1 MIPKSSYQWW
11 QNNGYTW
18 IEEIEYRKSNQLYYH
33 IQELLLL
40 DYFKNSKFSRVLEFG
55 CGFGRHL
62 GYLREIPNLEV
73 FGYDQSESIVSSIST
88 WAEPEWVAK
97 YIKIGHPNGSLP
109 YPDKYFDA
117 VFTTSV
123 MIHIPPE
130 DVVGIIKELTRVSK
144 YQIIHQEPA
153 PDYEVYHEAH
163 DGCWNHNLVDIYQ
176 SIGYSCEILEP
187 AFQIQRF
194 YRVLIDHNPGDNVYT
209 PSSLLLKKLSD
220 FENSIQPSLNAITA
234 ERDSLCKQHENWIVE
249 KNDLVQNFD
258 NLILERDHL
267 VHQSD
272 RLIVER
278 NDLFRQCQH
287 LRQERNDLLDQC
299 KSVTVERDDLF
310 SQCEHLTQERNDL
323 LQHCKNLTIEQ
334 NNISQLLNSSSTE
347 LNEIVN
353 SRTWKTILL
362 IKSNK
367 YIKATG
373 YLTFNF
379 IQASKQLIKPQVITV
394 EQPQANLSNAAFD
407 DIEMLHWLESFK
419 QQGKSIL
426 AVYVPHWLGIN
437 SATKNMFSDCYPIAE
452 YLNEDQS
459 RYYAELLIEAGV
471 KHFISAGSAPGH
483 LEVIKALKKYAPSIR
498 CDVTWHGSYIQNY
511 EDYNWNMLT
520 QAIQL
525 AKQDMIDKF
534 GFAKKGMEKSFQTM
548 NLRAEFLP
556 NFVNSI
562 PASAN
567 VVNSMKPELGI
578 WISWTGYRKL
588 PYAMIAAVHL
598 ITDANLNMAGVGERA
613 KQWADMLG
621 VQVNFFS
628 PNPIPREELHERIKN
643 THLSL
648 YLTSSECAPML
659 PIESLSLGVP
669 CLIGPVSHWF
679 EDDEYLHSRL
689 VVPYPERPEVI
700 AEYIK
705 QAIEEREQ
713 IIHRYKIYAE
723 RYNLWAK
730 QQVQKFL
737 YD

>member
-1 MIPKSSYQWW
+1 MTQKSSYQWW
-11 QNNGYTW
+11 QNNGSTW

-40 DYFKNSKFSRVLEFG
+40 DYFHNSKFNRVLEFG

-62 GYLREIPNLEV
+62 RYLREIPNLEV

-130 DVVGIIKELTRVSK
+130 DVVGIMKELTRVSK

-176 SIGYSCEILEP
+176 SIGYSCEILES
-187 AFQIQRF
+187 AFEIQRF
-194 YRVLIDHNPGDNVYT
+194 YRVLIGNNPGNNVYT

-220 FENSIQPSLNAITA
+220 FENSIQSSLNAIIA
-234 ERDSLCKQHENWIVE
+234 ERDSLCQQHENWIVE
-249 KNDLVQNFD
+249 KNDLVQKFD

-278 NDLFRQCQH
+278 NDLYRQCEQ
-287 LRQERNDLLDQC
+287 
-299 KSVTVERDDLF
+299 
-310 SQCEHLTQERNDL
+310 LTQERNDL

-334 NNISQLLNSSSTE
+334 NNITQLLNSCSTE

-353 SRTWKTILL
+353 SRTWKTILS

-379 IQASKQLIKPQVITV
+379 IQASKQLIKPQLLTV
-394 EQPQANLSNAAFD
+394 EQPQANLNNAAFD
-407 DIEMLHWLESFK
+407 DIEMLKWLESFK

-426 AVYVPHWLGIN
+426 VVYVPHWLGIN
-437 SATKNMFSDCYPIAE
+437 SATKNMFSDCYAIPE
-452 YLNEDQS
+452 YLNEEQS
-459 RYYAELLIEAGV
+459 RYYAKLLIEAGV
-471 KHFISAGSAPGH
+471 KHFISAGCGYSH
-483 LEVIKALKKYAPSIR
+483 IEVIKALKKFNTNIR
-498 CDVTWHGSYIQNY
+498 CDVTWHGSSIQNY

-520 QAIQL
+520 QAIEL
-525 AKQDMIDKF
+525 AKQDIIYKL
-534 GFAKKGMEKSFQTM
+534 GFAKKGMEKSFQAM

-567 VVNSMKPELGI
+567 VVNSRKPELGI

-598 ITDANLNMAGVGERA
+598 ISDANLNMAGVGERA

-621 VQVNFFS
+621 VPVNFFS

-669 CLIGPVSHWF
+669 CLISPVSHWF